1 MTDEEPNSLC
11 QDFYTFLSGGSD
23 FLGRLKFP
31 QQATISN
38 LCVGVCAE
46 LALCLANYVLALEPS
61 PRPWPLPPSSQQTA
75 LHSTT
80 LSECLSHYHSWLAHS
95 EKREGRKKPKQ
106 KYTVFFSF
114 SALPWKAIHP
124 CKILTFSSAVLVSQ
138 RFALISRIFKHPAA
152 YHYDSVIKGINS
164 CEHVPEL
171 QVNFNVGWRSI
182 QNKMMMQLDVAII
195 SWWRTSA
202 GLRKPIK
209 RQVINARKAI

>member
-1 MTDEEPNSLC
+1 MSLRWSHLPVPDLYRQAPNRRPPLHHFVWMSVPLSL
-11 QDFYTFLSGGSD
+11 
-23 FLGRLKFP
+23 
-31 QQATISN
+31 
-38 LCVGVCAE
+38 
-46 LALCLANYVLALEPS
+46 LAG
-61 PRPWPLPPSSQQTA
+61 PLR
-75 LHSTT
+75 
-80 LSECLSHYHSWLAHS
+80 
-95 EKREGRKKPKQ
+95 KREGRKKPKQ

-195 SWWRTSA
+195 SWCRTSA

>member
-38 LCVGVCAE
+38 LCVDVCAE

-95 EKREGRKKPKQ
+95 KKKRKKKNPSRNILSFFPFLHFRGKQ
-106 KYTVFFSF
+106 SIPVKFSPF
-114 SALPWKAIHP
+114 PRPFWSRRGSHL
-124 CKILTFSSAVLVSQ
+124 FLVSSSILQPIITTLWSKVLTVVNMFQSCRWISTWGGDQFKIKWWCNWMWPLFPDGVPQ
-138 RFALISRIFKHPAA
+138 R
-152 YHYDSVIKGINS
+152 G
-164 CEHVPEL
+164 
-171 QVNFNVGWRSI
+171 
-182 QNKMMMQLDVAII
+182 
-195 SWWRTSA
+195 SA
-202 GLRKPIK
+202 N
-209 RQVINARKAI
+209 QSNAR

>member
-1 MTDEEPNSLC
+1 MSLRWSHLPVPDLYRQAPNRPPS
-11 QDFYTFLSGGSD
+11 T
-23 FLGRLKFP
+23 P
-31 QQATISN
+31 P
-38 LCVGVCAE
+38 
-46 LALCLANYVLALEPS
+46 LCLNVCPTIT
-61 PRPWPLPPSSQQTA
+61 PGWPTQK
-75 LHSTT
+75 
-80 LSECLSHYHSWLAHS
+80 
-95 EKREGRKKPKQ
+95 KRRKKKTQ
-106 KYTVFFSF
+106 AEIYCLFFSF

>member
-1 MTDEEPNSLC
+1 MSLRWSHLPVPDLYRQAPNRPPS
-11 QDFYTFLSGGSD
+11 T
-23 FLGRLKFP
+23 P
-31 QQATISN
+31 P
-38 LCVGVCAE
+38 
-46 LALCLANYVLALEPS
+46 LCLNVCPTIT
-61 PRPWPLPPSSQQTA
+61 PGWPTQK
-75 LHSTT
+75 
-80 LSECLSHYHSWLAHS
+80 
-95 EKREGRKKPKQ
+95 KRRKKKTQ
-106 KYTVFFSF
+106 AEIYCLFFLFCTSVE
-114 SALPWKAIHP
+114 SNP

-138 RFALISRIFKHPAA
+138 RFTLISRIFKHPAA